1 MREFNTTF
9 IKKEAVCFLIIC
21 ILFLTHASS
30 IFSYDPNETIL
41 RENKL
46 PKELEGIGAKDS
58 LGKQLDLSLSFQ
70 DSSGVNLLLK
80 DILSS
85 GLPVVLSPVYYK
97 CPSLCNYHMN
107 GVMKVMKD
115 LDWDLGSKYQYVAVS
130 IDPKE
135 TPFISSEKKL
145 AYLKDYN
152 RTIDPNSFRLL
163 TGKQDQISYLMD
175 DLGFSYKW
183 DSESKQYIH
192 ASMIYILTPQG
203 RVSRVIQGI
212 SFDSRDLKLAL
223 LEAGEGKI
231 GDFIDR
237 FALFCFQFD
246 PTKNKYTLVAINI
259 MRIGAFLTLGLLSA
273 FLLFFWI
280 RYNKFNSQGVA

>member
-1 MREFNTTF
+1 MNICKGKVKSILILSF
-9 IKKEAVCFLIIC
+9 ILLMLPPAL
-21 ILFLTHASS
+21 
-30 IFSYDPNETIL
+30 FSYDPNETIL
-41 RENKL
+41 KENKL
-46 PKELEGIGAKDS
+46 PKELEGIGATDS
-58 LGKQLDLSLSFQ
+58 LGKQLDLDLTFQ
-70 DSSGVNLLLK
+70 DSTGEMIQLRE
-80 DILSS
+80 ILAS
-85 GLPVVLSPVYYK
+85 GLPVILSPVYYK

-107 GVMKVMKD
+107 GVMTVLKD
-115 LDWDLGSKYQYVAVS
+115 LDWDLGKKYNYVAVS

-135 TPFISSEKKL
+135 NSIISSEKKV
-145 AYLKDYN
+145 AYLKDYK
-152 RTIDPNSFRLL
+152 REIDPNSFRLL
-163 TGKQDQISYLMD
+163 TGKQDQISYLTD

-203 RVSRVIQGI
+203 KVSRVIQGI

-259 MRIGAFLTLGLLSA
+259 MRIGAFFTLTLLAA